1 MPRTGV
7 ADMPL
12 HWGKAPRWLFQR
24 MVQLSRQIVLVLVEE
39 YGPQEILVRLS
50 DPHWFQAFGCVLG
63 FDWHSSGLTTTVG
76 GALKEGLRGL
86 EGDTGLYIA
95 GGKGRT
101 SRRTPEEIVA
111 FADKEGFL
119 PEPLVYA
126 SRMAAKVDSSALQDG
141 YQVYHHLFIFT
152 IGAGPGACPY
162 RRYRRRRKQVDQAV
176 REMFLAG
183 VSTRRVGEVLARLTG
198 EPVSAQTVSR
208 IARTLDREVEAFHRR
223 PLGGNYLYLILD
235 GIYLKERTGVG
246 ARR

>member
-1 MPRTGV
+1 MGRYRCKSAADGQDADGGEPGGGV
-7 ADMPL
+7 
-12 HWGKAPRWLFQR
+12 
-24 MVQLSRQIVLVLVEE
+24 
-39 YGPQEILVRLS
+39 
-50 DPHWFQAFGCVLG
+50 
-63 FDWHSSGLTTTVG
+63 
-76 GALKEGLRGL
+76 
-86 EGDTGLYIA
+86 
-95 GGKGRT
+95 
-101 SRRTPEEIVA
+101 
-111 FADKEGFL
+111 
-119 PEPLVYA
+119 
-126 SRMAAKVDSSALQDG
+126 
-141 YQVYHHLFIFT
+141 
-152 IGAGPGACPY
+152 GAGPGACPY